1 MRIKLPASVR
11 AVIESLQAE
20 GFEAYAVGG
29 CVRDSIL
36 GREPDDWDITT
47 SAEPQQVKA
56 IFPRT
61 VDTGLQHGTVTVLF
75 GGGAHEVTT
84 YRIDGDYED
93 GRHPK
98 EVTFTASLAEDLKR
112 RDFTVNAMAYN
123 EREGL
128 VDLFGGMEDLQR
140 KCIRCVGKAEERF
153 EEDALRLLRALR
165 FSAQLGFGIERGT
178 YAAVCRMAPSLSRI
192 SAERIAV
199 ELTKL
204 LVSERPEYVE
214 ELYRTGITSVILP
227 EFDEM
232 MRTAQNSPY
241 HCYTV
246 GRHTAESLKYVPADR
261 ILRFTMLLHDVGKPA
276 CRTTGRD
283 GADHFKGH
291 AAVGAEKA
299 RRILRRLKLDN
310 RTVSQVT
317 ALIQWHDCRMEPDM
331 AEIRKILSRIGTELF
346 ALLLKVQYADTMAKS
361 DYGRREELERIQR
374 AGECYARILEER
386 QCVSLRELKLT
397 GGDLMAL
404 GMRPGPQIGR
414 ALQEALELVLEEP
427 EKNDGDFLKEWA
439 GQRLRERRWE

>member
-1 MRIKLPASVR
+1 MPASVK
-11 AVIESLQAE
+11 AVIESLQAG

-47 SAEPQQVKA
+47 SATPWQVKEL
-56 IFPRT
+56 FQRT
-61 VDTGLQHGTVTVLF
+61 VDTGLQHGTVTVLI

-98 EVTFTASLAEDLKR
+98 EVTFTASLEEDLKR

-123 EREGL
+123 EQEGL
-128 VDLFGGMEDLQR
+128 VDPFGGMEDLQR
-140 KCIRCVGKAEERF
+140 KCIRCVGAAAERF
-153 EEDALRLLRALR
+153 AEDALRILRALR
-165 FSAQLGFGIERGT
+165 FSAQLGFGIERET
-178 YAAVCRMAPSLSRI
+178 YEAVCRMAPSLSRI

-204 LVSERPEYVE
+204 LLSDRPEYVE

-232 MRTAQNSPY
+232 MHTEQNSPY

-246 GRHTAESLKYVPADR
+246 GRHTSESLKFVPADR

-276 CRTTGRD
+276 CRTADRD
-283 GADHFKGH
+283 GTDHFKGH
-291 AAVGAEKA
+291 AAVGAEMA

-310 RTVSQVT
+310 RTVGQVT
-317 ALIQWHDCRMEPDM
+317 TLIQWHDCRMKPEM
-331 AEIRKILSRIGTELF
+331 AAIRRILSRIGPELF
-346 ALLLKVQYADTMAKS
+346 GLLLQVQYADTMAKS
-361 DYGRREELERIQR
+361 TYGQQEELERIRQAAR
-374 AGECYARILEER
+374 CYEAVLER
-386 QCVSLRELKLT
+386 GQCISLRELRLT
-397 GGDLMAL
+397 GSDLMEL

-414 ALQEALELVLEEP
+414 LLQEALELVLEEP
-427 EKNDGDFLKEWA
+427 EKNDAGILRDWA
-439 GQRLRERRWE
+439 AWRLEENSWD